1 MAKTYRYKAEEY
13 DRYRFKYMAEEFSR
27 DRLRQGLRN
36 LAETDTDTGIHL
48 GIGPTLPGTL
58 QNNFLKIVLYVLKAP
73 LMPCFYNE
81 AYVADFQVMI
91 IMHMGD
97 ITR

>member
-1 MAKTYRYKAEEY
+1 MAEEY
-13 DRYRFKYMAEEFSR
+13 NQYQYRYMVEEYKQCR
-27 DRLRQGLRN
+27 CRYGLRN